1 MTSPLIAITKGSAS
15 IRPKLN
21 TLFAGDSA
29 HLISVYLA
37 PPQELPTLVNS
48 QTVDIAFGLDI
59 NQLNDAR
66 IARTTLGGLRL
77 MMVCDARHPLSRLP
91 EVTLE
96 DLNQHTQITLA
107 FVDTEDQLVP
117 DIYNSSNYLA
127 LTQYE
132 LIRDAVME
140 NGGWAWLPQTLVDSE
155 IQQGLLKPLKI
166 ANAILWQEFSSFHS
180 ANENKGQ
187 VTLRLEEYLAS
198 YLTKYR

>member
-1 MTSPLIAITKGSAS
+1 
-15 IRPKLN
+15 
-21 TLFAGDSA
+21 
-29 HLISVYLA
+29 
-37 PPQELPTLVNS
+37 
-48 QTVDIAFGLDI
+48 
-59 NQLNDAR
+59 
-66 IARTTLGGLRL
+66 